1 MTISCQVKELW
12 ILSEKDWLNLTNGQQ
27 GSAFFYTQKNTQEG
41 RAFIGDESFPL
52 KQSLDT

>member
-1 MTISCQVKELW
+1 MNSIR
-12 ILSEKDWLNLTNGQQ
+12 KDRLNLTNGQQ

-52 KQSLDT
+52 QQSLDT